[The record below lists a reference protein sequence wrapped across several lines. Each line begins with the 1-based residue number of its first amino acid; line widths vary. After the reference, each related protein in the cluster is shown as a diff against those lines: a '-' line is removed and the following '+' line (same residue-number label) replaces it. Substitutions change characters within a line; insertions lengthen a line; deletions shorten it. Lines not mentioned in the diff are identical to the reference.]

1 MRRVLA
7 VPAVL
12 ACLLV
17 PATAAHASA
26 RDVVRDCTD
35 NGRIDNPHSPADYK
49 GALNNLPSDVD
60 EYTDCRQIIEAA
72 QRRDAHRGSA
82 GGTTSTGGGGG
93 LPPTLP
99 GGGTPSGGSP
109 LPQTPAEKSAINQV
123 GRSGGGPV
131 TVAGEPIVPGGSGIT
146 SSAFRHSLPAPLIA
160 LLVLLGLGA
169 LAWAATVAR
178 ARGIN
183 PPVPVLRAL
192 ERVFPRRD

>member
-35 NGRIDNPHSPADYK
+35 NGRIDSPHSPADYK
-49 GALNNLPSDVD
+49 GALHNLPSDVD

-72 QRRDAHRGSA
+72 QRRDAHS
-82 GGTTSTGGGGG
+82 SSSGGGGG
-93 LPPTLP
+93 TLGGGGGGPAFP
-99 GGGTPSGGSP
+99 GGGTPGGPSP
-109 LPQTPAEKSAINQV
+109 LPQSPAEKNAIANI
-123 GRSGGGPV
+123 GKTGGGPV
-131 TVAGEPIVPGGSGIT
+131 TVAGQPVVPGGSGIT
-146 SSAFRHSLPAPLIA
+146 SSAFRHSLPAPLIV

-169 LAWAATVAR
+169 LAWAVTVAR

-192 ERVFPRRD
+192 ERVFPRRA

>member
-72 QRRDAHRGSA
+72 QRRDAHRGS
-82 GGTTSTGGGGG
+82 GGGGG
-93 LPPTLP
+93 GTL
-99 GGGTPSGGSP
+99 GGGGGVPPLFPGAPSGGSP
-109 LPQTPAEKSAINQV
+109 VPQSPAEKNAVNQV
-123 GRSGGGPV
+123 GKNGGGPV
-131 TVAGEPIVPGGSGIT
+131 TIAGEPVVPGGSGIT

-192 ERVFPRRD
+192 ERVFPRRA